1 MRYILDTNIV
11 IAYLNNN
18 RDIIEQVLAIEETNI
33 SCITLGE
40 LYFGANS
47 SQKKE
52 KNLHDINV
60 FLSNSKVF
68 NITRQ
73 TAYEY
78 SLIKAKLR
86 TIGKPIP
93 DNDLWIAAIAQEHNM
108 TIITRDK
115 HFLVLDFINKEYW

>member
-18 RDIIEQVLAIEETNI
+18 RDIIEQVLAIDETNI

-40 LYFGANS
+40 LYYGANC

-52 KNLHDINV
+52 KNLHDMSI

-68 NITRQ
+68 NITSQ

-78 SLIKAKLR
+78 SLLKAKLR
-86 TIGKPIP
+86 RIGKPLP
-93 DNDLWIAAIAQEHNM
+93 DNDLWIAAIAQEHNL
-108 TIITRDK
+108 TIVTRDK
-115 HFLVLDFINKEYW
+115 HFLNLDFIKTKYW